1 MFILKLA
8 VEDADHGING
18 EVTFHVNSNKFA
30 VNSSSGTLHTTQ
42 MLDRE
47 EQNKYQLIVQVTDGG
62 YGVAAKVG
70 CILLQTEDS
79 FQ

>member
-1 MFILKLA
+1 M
-8 VEDADHGING
+8 
-18 EVTFHVNSNKFA
+18 NSNKFA
-30 VNSSSGTLHTTQ
+30 VNSSTGTLHTTQ

-70 CILLQTEDS
+70 SILLQTEDS